1 MELQIMCALLI
12 KHIVADYYVQANFMF
27 KDKHKYGSW
36 GGVSHALVHGLGTG
50 LALTPFVSIAVVN
63 FMIIIDAMLHY
74 HIDYVKSNYSI
85 RYPSSPSEQKYW
97 VVHGTDQLMHVL
109 TYVLIAWLIVKEIV

>member
-1 MELQIMCALLI
+1 MELLIISALLV
-12 KHIVADYYVQANFMF
+12 KHIVADYYVQLAFMF

-36 GGVSHALVHGLGTG
+36 GGVSHAIVHGLGTG
-50 LALTPFVSIAVVN
+50 IALTPFVSLAVVN
-63 FMIIIDAMLHY
+63 FMIVIDAMLHY

-85 RYPSSPSEQKYW
+85 RYPSNPTQQRYW

-109 TYVLIAWLIVKEIV
+109 TYVLIVWLIVE

>member
-1 MELQIMCALLI
+1 
-12 KHIVADYYVQANFMF
+12 
-27 KDKHKYGSW
+27 
-36 GGVSHALVHGLGTG
+36 VHGIGTG

-63 FMIIIDAMLHY
+63 FMIVIDVMLHY

-85 RYPSSPSEQKYW
+85 RYPSLPSEQKYW

-109 TYVLIAWLIVKEIV
+109 TYVLIAWLVVEEIV